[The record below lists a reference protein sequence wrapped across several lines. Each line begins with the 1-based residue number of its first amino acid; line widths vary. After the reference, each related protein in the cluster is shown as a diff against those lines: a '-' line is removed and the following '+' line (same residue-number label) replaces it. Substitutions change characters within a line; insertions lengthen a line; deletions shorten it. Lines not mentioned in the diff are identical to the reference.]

1 MKTVFLVGLEG
12 TVSDHVMHKT
22 SIQFLEGE
30 KKRKKEKVLEG
41 KKVFF
46 LLVFGESR
54 KGLLLALL
62 SSSCP

>member
-1 MKTVFLVGLEG
+1 M
-12 TVSDHVMHKT
+12 VSDHVMHKI

-41 KKVFF
+41 GKGYFSYWF
-46 LLVFGESR
+46 LGESR
-54 KGLLLALL
+54 RRLLLALL

>member
-1 MKTVFLVGLEG
+1 LVGLEG

-41 KKVFF
+41 EKVIF
-46 LLVFGESR
+46 LLVFGGIQEKTSSR
-54 KGLLLALL
+54 STLIVL
-62 SSSCP
+62 SIIR